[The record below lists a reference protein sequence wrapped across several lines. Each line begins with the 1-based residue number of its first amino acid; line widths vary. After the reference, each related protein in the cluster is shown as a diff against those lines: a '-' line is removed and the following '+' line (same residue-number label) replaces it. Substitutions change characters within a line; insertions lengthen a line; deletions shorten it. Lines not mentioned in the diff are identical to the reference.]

1 MKTVNIPVYREIP
14 DVGLY
19 LDQVVKYINSFLEG
33 SGEVTA
39 SMLTNYIKHKI
50 VKRYNRKTYVRDQI
64 SCFFFIALVKSILPL
79 DKIKILLDQNSD
91 PSFEAYYERFR
102 NELILQ
108 QENGKSNEDE
118 FLQKLVSTI
127 LNKIYLE
134 DMIQTKEE

>member
-1 MKTVNIPVYREIP
+1 MKTVSIPEYREIP

-19 LDQVVKYINSFLEG
+19 LDQVVKYINSFLEE
-33 SGEVTA
+33 SNEVTS

-50 VKRYNRKTYVRDQI
+50 VRRYNRKTYVRDQI
-64 SCFFFIALVKSILPL
+64 SCFFFIALVKNILPL
-79 DKIKILLDQNSD
+79 DKIKILLDQNDD
-91 PSFEAYYERFR
+91 PSFEVYYERFR
-102 NELILQ
+102 SELLLQ
-108 QENGKSNEDE
+108 QEKGKSKEDE